1 MQRPRNRSEDLED
14 LLRRERMGMC
24 RGKVR
29 RLGRLAR
36 GMLTP
41 TGQRSNCGS
50 IPCSQNVARY
60 YFCSASLGSFWLHC
74 DTGGRRRWLICQ
86 RAVSVSRNYEP
97 GVVSSNPVGRAN
109 SFKGLIERSTTP
121 CRLEGTFPIT
131 LVGGCPLPT
140 QSGHSHVRAEPV
152 FPRPCDGRSLPSNSL
167 LGKARGISTSTESHI
182 SGYAA
187 FAPLRQLDDFIW
199 D

>member
-60 YFCSASLGSFWLHC
+60 YLCSASLGSFWLHC

-97 GVVSSNPVGRAN
+97 GGRGFKSCRARQFLQGVNRTQHDPLSSRGDFSDHACGRMSA
-109 SFKGLIERSTTP
+109 SDPK
-121 CRLEGTFPIT
+121 
-131 LVGGCPLPT
+131 
-140 QSGHSHVRAEPV
+140 
-152 FPRPCDGRSLPSNSL
+152 RSL
-167 LGKARGISTSTESHI
+167 ARTRRARFS
-182 SGYAA
+182 
-187 FAPLRQLDDFIW
+187 
-199 D
+199 